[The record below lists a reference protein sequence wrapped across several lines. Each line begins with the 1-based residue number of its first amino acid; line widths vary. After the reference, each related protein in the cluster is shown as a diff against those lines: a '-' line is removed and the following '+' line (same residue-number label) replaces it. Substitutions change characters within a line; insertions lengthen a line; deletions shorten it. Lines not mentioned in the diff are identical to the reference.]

1 MKTTEVAAAW
11 QVELANT
18 AECGE
23 FTNSRELVR
32 MRTQGCSSILC
43 GKTLRMGFF
52 AKIAIAMFINSTPLE
67 LTFVQV

>member
-32 MRTQGCSSILC
+32 MRTQGCSSILYVYSI
-43 GKTLRMGFF
+43 KRFQ
-52 AKIAIAMFINSTPLE
+52 E
-67 LTFVQV
+67 E